1 MSVRL
6 SLFNIVCVRA
16 RPTLL
21 RADGKKFKV
30 LGNTGIEKLF
40 STFLECWK
48 EYQYKHTDYLPKV
61 KLQLFGYF
69 PGGLF
74 CSTQIPTLMLYHR
87 KKLCCRPP
95 T

>member
-69 PGGLF
+69 PERSFVADHLPSKHNP
-74 CSTQIPTLMLYHR
+74 STI
-87 KKLCCRPP
+87 
-95 T
+95 